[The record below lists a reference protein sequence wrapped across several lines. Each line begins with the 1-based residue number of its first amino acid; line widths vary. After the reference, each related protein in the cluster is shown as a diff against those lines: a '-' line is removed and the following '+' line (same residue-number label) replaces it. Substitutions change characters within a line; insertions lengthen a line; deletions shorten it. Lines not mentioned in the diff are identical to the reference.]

1 MQKPAE
7 TPFDLHEIIRQRWSP
22 VAFDPR
28 PIPAEV
34 LGSLFEAA
42 RWAPSSYN
50 EQPWCYC
57 VATQAQ
63 PTEFAALLGCLM
75 DANQV
80 WAKQAGALVIS
91 CAQLAYQRNQ
101 KPNRHAWHDVGLAT
115 QNLLLQATARGLIGH
130 PMGGFD
136 PLRAREVLQIPDT
149 HEPVAAIALGYPL
162 TDCSAVPDDLRQRD
176 ESARVR
182 KPLTDMVF
190 TGRWGKFA
198 GPFLP

>member
-1 MQKPAE
+1 MQKLAE
-7 TPFDLHEIIRQRWSP
+7 SSFDLHEIIRQRWSP

-28 PIPAEV
+28 PIPRSV

-50 EQPWCYC
+50 EQPWCFC
-57 VATQAQ
+57 VATQAE
-63 PTEFAALLGCLM
+63 PTEFATLLSCLM
-75 DANQV
+75 EANQV
-80 WAKQAGALVIS
+80 WARHAGALVIS
-91 CAQLAYQRNQ
+91 CAQLALKRNQ
-101 KPNRHAWHDVGLAT
+101 KPNRYAWHDTGLAT
-115 QNLLLQATARGLIGH
+115 QNLLLQATAQGLIGH

-136 PLRAREVLQIPDT
+136 ATRARDVLQIPES

-162 TDCSAVPDDLRQRD
+162 DDRSQLPDDLLQR
-176 ESARVR
+176 EEAARVR

-198 GPFLP
+198 GPFQ